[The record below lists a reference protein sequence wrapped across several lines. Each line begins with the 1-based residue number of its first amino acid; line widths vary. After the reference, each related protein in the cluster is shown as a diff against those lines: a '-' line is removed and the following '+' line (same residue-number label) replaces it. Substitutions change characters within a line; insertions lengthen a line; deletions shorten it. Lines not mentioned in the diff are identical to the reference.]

1 MAKQT
6 GASATMKAILSKAPG
21 LPDTLVMENVASPAP
36 KPGEVV
42 VGVRA
47 IGVNFPDFLIIQ
59 DMYQFKPTR
68 PFSPGGEISGVVK
81 AVGEG
86 VTAFKP
92 GDKVFGSCGWGGM
105 AEEVAVD
112 AKRMIR
118 LPDGMP
124 FDEAAAF
131 LMTYGTSHYALKDRA
146 NLKKGEKLLVL
157 GAAGGVGLAAVEL
170 GRAMGAE
177 VIAAASSQEKVDFAV
192 SKGAHKGLVYP
203 ENPLSKDQQKAFSET
218 IKEISGGGVD
228 VVYDGVGG
236 DYAEPSVRALN
247 WEGRFLVIG
256 FPAGIPKLPLNLT
269 LLKSC
274 QIVGVFWGA
283 FVARNPKAHADNLAD
298 LFRLYKEGAIR
309 PHVSNTYPLERAADA
324 IKELSERRAKGK
336 VVIII

>member
-1 MAKQT
+1 MR
-6 GASATMKAILSKAPG
+6 AILSKAPG
-21 LPDTLVMENVASPAP
+21 LPDTLVMENVPSPSP
-36 KPGEVV
+36 KPGEIVV
-42 VGVRA
+42 SVKAV
-47 IGVNFPDFLIIQ
+47 GVNFPDFLIIQ
-59 DMYQFKPTR
+59 DMYQFKPER
-68 PFSPGGEISGVVK
+68 PFSPGGEISGIVK
-81 AVGEG
+81 TAGEG

-112 AKRMIR
+112 ARRMIK

-146 NLKKGEKLLVL
+146 QLRKGEKLLVL

-203 ENPLSKDQQKAFSET
+203 ENPLSRDQQKAFSDA
-218 IKEISGGGVD
+218 IKQASGGGVD
-228 VVYDGVGG
+228 VIYDGVGG

-283 FVARNPKAHADNLAD
+283 FVARDPKGHAENLAD

-336 VVIII
+336 VVITI

>member
-1 MAKQT
+1 
-6 GASATMKAILSKAPG
+6 
-21 LPDTLVMENVASPAP
+21 
-36 KPGEVV
+36 
-42 VGVRA
+42 
-47 IGVNFPDFLIIQ
+47 
-59 DMYQFKPTR
+59 
-68 PFSPGGEISGVVK
+68 
-81 AVGEG
+81 
-86 VTAFKP
+86 
-92 GDKVFGSCGWGGM
+92 M

-131 LMTYGTSHYALKDRA
+131 LMTYGTSHYALKDRGQ
-146 NLKKGEKLLVL
+146 LKKGEKLLVL

-203 ENPLSKDQQKAFSET
+203 ENPLSKDQQKAFSDA
-218 IKEISGGGVD
+218 IKDVSGGGVD
-228 VVYDGVGG
+228 VIYDGVGG

-247 WEGRFLVIG
+247 WEGRFLVVG

-274 QIVGVFWGA
+274 QVVGVFWGA
-283 FVARNPKAHADNLAD
+283 FVARDPKGHAENLAD

-336 VVIII
+336 VVITI